1 MRPCFCPI
9 PKIAHGRTG
18 IPLAFQSLSLYNEK
32 GMKEG
37 RWITMSWPKN
47 PVIYEIN
54 TWVWLHEL
62 KHRHLRSVTLGS
74 VPAEE
79 WDALAATEA
88 DAVWLMGVWERSPI
102 GTRIAR
108 TLPVLQKEF
117 RKALPDYSLEDVVGS
132 PYCVH
137 RYVVDE
143 HLGGP
148 QGLAAARGELASRGM
163 RLILDF
169 VPNHVAT
176 DHPWVFEFPKY
187 FIQGSGE
194 DLVGVPNDFFVADGK
209 IIACGR
215 DPYFPPWTDTAQ
227 VNAFN
232 LDLRRAMVETV
243 SSIAGQCDG
252 IRCDMAMLTV
262 RSIFEKTWGHRAGPR
277 PDSEYW
283 TEVIG
288 AVREGHPD
296 LLFVAEAYWDMEWE
310 LQQQGFD
317 YCYDKRLYDRLIY
330 DSAENIQLHLTA
342 DLDYQGKLL
351 RFVENHDE
359 PRAAAVFSPEKSRA
373 AAVAIATLPGARLFH
388 QGQFEGRRIKLPV
401 QLRRRPEESV
411 DEDLQA
417 FYKVLLKVIRASA
430 FKEGEWSLCE
440 RSGWPDNASCRN
452 LVAWCWRRGAE
463 RFLVVINLSH
473 TRSQGRIQLPWTD
486 LKGRTCLLVDVMNGE
501 RYERDGDEM
510 LGQGLYVDL
519 EPWRFHFFQWE
530 GTVL

>member
-1 MRPCFCPI
+1 
-9 PKIAHGRTG
+9 
-18 IPLAFQSLSLYNEK
+18 
-32 GMKEG
+32 
-37 RWITMSWPKN
+37 MSWPKN

-108 TLPVLQKEF
+108 SLPDLQKEF

-148 QGLAAARGELASRGM
+148 QGLAAARAELASRGM

-169 VPNHVAT
+169 VPNHVST

-227 VNAFN
+227 VNAFS
-232 LDLRRAMVETV
+232 LDLRRAVIETV

-252 IRCDMAMLTV
+252 IRCDMAMLMI
-262 RSIFEKTWGHRAGPR
+262 SAIFEKTWGRRAGPR

-296 LLFVAEAYWDMEWE
+296 LLFVAEAYWDLEWE
-310 LQQQGFD
+310 LQRQGFD

-330 DSAENIQLHLTA
+330 DSAENVQLHLTA
-342 DLDYQGKLL
+342 DLDYQRKLL

-359 PRAAAVFSPEKSRA
+359 PRAAAAFSPEKSRA
-373 AAVAIATLPGARLFH
+373 AAVAIATLPGAKLFH

-401 QLRRRPEESV
+401 QLRRRPEEAV

-417 FYKVLLKVIRASA
+417 FYKGLLKVIRASA

-440 RSGWPDNASCRN
+440 RTGWPDNTSCRN
-452 LVAWCWRRGAE
+452 LVAWCWRKGVE

-473 TRSQGRIQLPWTD
+473 TRSQGRIQLPWAD
-486 LKGRTCLLVDVMNGE
+486 LKGRTCLLADVMNGD

-519 EPWRFHFFQWE
+519 EPWSFHLFQWE